1 MTYEDMLIKAIVT
14 VFNSLEVSIAI
25 WVFVI
30 IMITFGL
37 YDLYETLKYRKKAP
51 ELIAREILKAL
62 DKLPDNWNS

>member
-1 MTYEDMLIKAIVT
+1 MNYEEMFANAIIA

-30 IMITFGL
+30 IMIAFGL
-37 YDLYETLKYRKKAP
+37 YDLYETIKYRKKAP

-62 DKLPDNWNS
+62 DKLPDN

>member
-1 MTYEDMLIKAIVT
+1 MNYEEMFANAIIA

-30 IMITFGL
+30 IMIAFGL
-37 YDLYETLKYRKKAP
+37 YDLYETIKYRKKVP

-62 DKLPDNWNS
+62 DKLPDN

>member
-1 MTYEDMLIKAIVT
+1 MNYDEMFANAIIA

-30 IMITFGL
+30 IMIAFGL
-37 YDLYETLKYRKKAP
+37 YDLYETIKYRKKAP

-62 DKLPDNWNS
+62 DKLPDN